1 MNYLTPPSKDTA
13 IRLRFLWSAF
23 TAAGLLT
30 LTACMTEPLPPDREL
45 NAAAL
50 AITSAEQARVA
61 DYASP
66 ELGQAREK
74 LAAANAA
81 AQQKNMVVA
90 KRLAEQSRLDAELAT
105 AKAEATK
112 AKAVN
117 DEMKKSTESLEQEM
131 QRNKGMPQ

>member
-1 MNYLTPPSKDTA
+1 MISFIQASKA
-13 IRLRFLWSAF
+13 KANRMRPLRFAF
-23 TAAGLLT
+23 NTLGLLT
-30 LTACMTEPLPPDREL
+30 LTACMTAPLPPDQEL
-45 NAAAL
+45 QAAAL

-81 AQQKNMVVA
+81 AQQEKMVDA
-90 KRLAEQSRLDAELAT
+90 KRLAEQSRVDAELAM
-105 AKAEATK
+105 ARAEAIK

-117 DEMKKSTESLEQEM
+117 DEMKKSTKSLEQEM
-131 QRNKGMPQ
+131 QRNTGIIQ